1 MTASRDDLWL
11 RIREYVEACGG
22 NVTGAN
28 NHDQTQRR
36 LLAVSRL
43 DDIIRKLVLENAISK
58 ENYRCT
64 REEHAALESFIQK
77 NLPYY
82 MDTGAD
88 EVLETARDCVRF
100 AAEELAALRVV
111 VPKD

>member
-1 MTASRDDLWL
+1 MTASRDEMWL

-22 NVTGAN
+22 HIAGT

-43 DDIIRKLVLENAISK
+43 DDIIRKLVLEKTVYVDKYLKLREDLSTL
-58 ENYRCT
+58 EN
-64 REEHAALESFIQK
+64 HIQTK
-77 NLPYY
+77 LPYY
-82 MDTGAD
+82 VDNGAA
-88 EVLETARDCVRF
+88 EVLESAEDCVRF
-100 AAEELAALRVV
+100 AAEELAALRIV